1 MREAIVLAREDA
13 PGDQR
18 LVAYIVGAATPEALR
33 AHLSSRLPEYMVPA
47 AYVALDALPLT
58 PNGKLDRAALPAP
71 HAAAVRP
78 NQYDPPRIEIERVLA
93 RAWAKVLNLAVIGRE
108 DHFFELGG
116 HSLLA
121 VRLVDQA
128 RQRGLGLTLRDVYAH
143 PTLKAQAERLLGSE
157 HSSDTAALAVRRTGT
172 APTLFALPTG
182 MGDVTYAFE
191 LAAHL
196 ETDAP
201 VYAIPWPDVM
211 PESMETFAAHM
222 VQIMRAVQ
230 PTGPYRLLGYSSGA
244 LLAYAMAQ
252 LLAEQAEPVDFIG
265 MLDCT
270 YCTDDHDA
278 RSPEELLRDLLTTQ
292 MDAQTSG
299 EPEDVRQALRQA
311 ADDLLSTPLDDFV
324 ARYEHHELLSTLAAQ
339 RHTSIR
345 SIATTYRRM
354 SQFSKLWPRYAAL
367 ALPAPMKLHVFNA
380 VGDVAPPYPLGWD
393 QMLPLDQIVVVP
405 VPGTHTSMMEPPC
418 IAQLGLSVSEAL
430 RQTPWAVRADPIW
443 THPAD

>member
-1 MREAIVLAREDA
+1 MR
-13 PGDQR
+13 
-18 LVAYIVGAATPEALR
+18 T
-33 AHLSSRLPEYMVPA
+33 
-47 AYVALDALPLT
+47 
-58 PNGKLDRAALPAP
+58 
-71 HAAAVRP
+71 
-78 NQYDPPRIEIERVLA
+78 
-93 RAWAKVLNLAVIGRE
+93 
-108 DHFFELGG
+108 
-116 HSLLA
+116 
-121 VRLVDQA
+121 
-128 RQRGLGLTLRDVYAH
+128 
-143 PTLKAQAERLLGSE
+143 
-157 HSSDTAALAVRRTGT
+157 
-172 APTLFALPTG
+172 
-182 MGDVTYAFE
+182 
-191 LAAHL
+191 
-196 ETDAP
+196 
-201 VYAIPWPDVM
+201 
-211 PESMETFAAHM
+211 
-222 VQIMRAVQ
+222 VQ
-230 PTGPYRLLGYSSGA
+230 PAGPYRLLGYSSGA